1 MLLSSALD
9 VQEVAGNHG
18 VAIWG
23 RTEGGFAADPI
34 MVEQSLIF
42 VATRIQLQ
50 LSEYPRWYASA
61 VDLCCIL
68 LLDKLHAVGLPS
80 VARFSPKGVN
90 KCYK

>member
-1 MLLSSALD
+1 MALLSAHQLD
-9 VQEVAGNHG
+9 DILLSLVLNLQEVAGNHG

-50 LSEYPRWYASA
+50 LSEYPRWYVPADLATAA
-61 VDLCCIL
+61 VSSHQFL
-68 LLDKLHAVGLPS
+68 AQPS
-80 VARFSPKGVN
+80 FT
-90 KCYK
+90 CMM